1 MILGVPD
8 WDLYFL
14 EIARAVSL
22 RGKCTRRQVGALLV
36 NQQGRVVSTGYNG
49 FPSGTK
55 GDCLTGACPRGR
67 MSYSEVP
74 ADSHYTDPSSPG
86 YCPATHAEA
95 NALLYSGER
104 TIGCTMYTTAKPCP
118 DCQRLI
124 ASGGVIRVF
133 WQESKGDVIGSM
145 MPMSIFDR
153 LCND

>member
-22 RGKCTRRQVGALLV
+22 RGKCTRRQVGAILV
-36 NQQGRVVSTGYNG
+36 NQQGRIVSTGYNG

-133 WQESKGDVIGSM
+133 WQESKEDTIGSM
-145 MPMSIFDR
+145 IPMSIFDR